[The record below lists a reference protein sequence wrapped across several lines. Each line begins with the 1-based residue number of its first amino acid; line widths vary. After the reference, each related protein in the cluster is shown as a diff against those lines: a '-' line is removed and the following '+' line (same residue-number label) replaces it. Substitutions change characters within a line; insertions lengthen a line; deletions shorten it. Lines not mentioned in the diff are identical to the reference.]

1 MAISRN
7 ADSVLKPFKDS
18 NHFRLVAA
26 VVAVTAAN
34 NPVAGVFVQTL
45 ENGDLRN
52 FIKNGITTIASAI
65 RY

>member
-34 NPVAGVFVQTL
+34 NPVAADF
-45 ENGDLRN
+45 NH
-52 FIKNGITTIASAI
+52 
-65 RY
+65 